1 MKHRRGPPGTYMYDN
16 RGNGMYARPL
26 VGSRANPT
34 KQRARSPDRTQAIAR
49 RKPGRFDPSPSG
61 CRARLDEF
69 ARGERVPAWVAG
81 LGARRLLCRP
91 LVEDQNY
98 FLCVNIC
105 VCTGPVSSG
114 VEIKTLPVNRWKR
127 TVTVPV
133 LFLRGDTLS
142 TDSTFAS
149 ARAAARGA
157 RRV

>member
-1 MKHRRGPPGTYMYDN
+1 MWRDRFRSVRQRERHHLAVKHRRGPPGTYDN
-16 RGNGMYARPL
+16 RGNGMYAMMYARPL

-69 ARGERVPAWVAG
+69 AHGERVPAWVAG
-81 LGARRLLCRP
+81 LGARRLHCRP

-114 VEIKTLPVNRWKR
+114 VENFACESVESGENRYS
-127 TVTVPV
+127 TGTVPEH
-133 LFLRGDTLS
+133 L
-142 TDSTFAS
+142 
-149 ARAAARGA
+149 
-157 RRV
+157 

>member
-1 MKHRRGPPGTYMYDN
+1 MWRDRFRSVRQRERHHLAVKHRRGPPGTYMYDN

-61 CRARLDEF
+61 CRARLDDF
-69 ARGERVPAWVAG
+69 ARGVRVPAWVAG

-91 LVEDQNY
+91 LVEDQHY

-114 VEIKTLPVNRWKR
+114 VENFACESVER
-127 TVTVPV
+127 TVTE
-133 LFLRGDTLS
+133 RYS
-142 TDSTFAS
+142 TGWYCS
-149 ARAAARGA
+149 
-157 RRV
+157 

>member
-1 MKHRRGPPGTYMYDN
+1 MHSDSRFAILLFLDPPPS
-16 RGNGMYARPL
+16 AC
-26 VGSRANPT
+26 
-34 KQRARSPDRTQAIAR
+34 
-49 RKPGRFDPSPSG
+49 RFTFVS
-61 CRARLDEF
+61 ALYRLCVPDEF
-69 ARGERVPAWVAG
+69 ARGERVPAWVA
-81 LGARRLLCRP
+81 RLHLPPRSTLVALSAIGGRSKLP
-91 LVEDQNY
+91 LQNY
-98 FLCVNIC
+98 FLYVNIC

-114 VEIKTLPVNRWKR
+114 VEMKTLPVNRWKR